1 MFYFSKKEAEKRGFT
16 DIQNAQFA
24 ALAAQRNQGAQAVA
38 DFIGRSRGVSEDVGR
53 LDAVN
58 AVDDIKRLYR
68 SYDQTVLK
76 EFEPNTEFTLL
87 NDLMALSRSVRIE
100 ESVYE
105 YAKTGGGGNA
115 HTSMSGQIGAL
126 LNATVYDFDGTM
138 VPVHDTGF
146 KFNWRDPIFN
156 KGSAL
161 QSLADAQENSVKI
174 VRRKYVDYIFDG
186 FKDADGNYIEFD
198 KKTWKG
204 LKHDER
210 VLQIVLNF
218 DFDTSEDPA
227 KIREEAIKLRDT
239 LKVDNNQYAKQ
250 TWYISAE
257 MMSNWEQYFDRN
269 QIRTVLEEIK
279 KLSGIEGVKEDSK
292 LKGNQILIIPLGA
305 GVIAPIVGQAFGTVA
320 DPRLFY
326 NSDYVW
332 RTWGAAG
339 LMVKTD
345 INNKRSVIF
354 ASGANVEGRTNTY
367 SGFFTSD
374 TNSTTEKQKD
384 KEKDKEKE
392 PIIVIVNGEEVN
404 LVNMSGKE
412 LAEFAKQHELTPQ
425 QSKETV
431 PNFAKRL
438 KEEFEAKLS
447 GTGK

>member
-16 DIQNAQFA
+16 DVQNAQFA
-24 ALAAQRNQGAQAVA
+24 ALVAQRNQGAQAVA
-38 DFIGRSRGVSEDVGR
+38 DFIGRSRGISEDVGR

-87 NDLMALSRSVRIE
+87 NDLMSLSRSVRIE

-161 QSLADAQENSVKI
+161 QSLADAQENSIKTI
-174 VRRKYVDYIFDG
+174 RRKYVDYIFDG
-186 FKDADGNYIEFD
+186 FRDADGNYIEFD

-204 LKHDER
+204 FKHDER
-210 VLQIVLNF
+210 VQQVRLTFNF
-218 DFDTSEDPA
+218 AASNDPT
-227 KIREEAIKLRDT
+227 KIRAEAIKLRDA
-239 LKVDNNQYAKQ
+239 LKIQNKQSAEQ
-250 TWYISAE
+250 TWYVSAE
-257 MMSNWEQYFDRN
+257 TMSNWEQYFDSN

-279 KLSGIEGVKEDSK
+279 KLSGIKDIKEDSK
-292 LKGNQILIIPLGA
+292 LSGNQIFIVPLSA

-339 LMVKTD
+339 IMVKTD
-345 INNKRSVIF
+345 INGNYSAIF
-354 ASGANVEGRTNTY
+354 AS
-367 SGFFTSD
+367 S
-374 TNSTTEKQKD
+374 
-384 KEKDKEKE
+384 
-392 PIIVIVNGEEVN
+392 
-404 LVNMSGKE
+404 
-412 LAEFAKQHELTPQ
+412 
-425 QSKETV
+425 
-431 PNFAKRL
+431 
-438 KEEFEAKLS
+438 
-447 GTGK
+447 